1 MKLLKFVGSSLD
13 DLRDFP
19 EEARRTAG
27 FELRTIQ
34 NGLEPRDW
42 KPVGSVGSGV
52 REIRIHVLGEWRIIY
67 VANIRDAIYVLHAFQ
82 KKTQKT
88 SQRDIELARKRYK
101 QIGEW
106 FMKKSIV
113 ASSGNVFI
121 DLGYS
126 KDEAAILQMRADL
139 MADIRKFIKTKK
151 LTQAEAAKIF
161 GVSQSRVSDLI
172 TGKWEKFS
180 LEMLI
185 ILVTKAGMHVKLKIA
200 A

>member
-34 NGLEPRDW
+34 NGLELRDW
-42 KPVGSVGSGV
+42 KPVASVGSGV

-88 SQRDIELARKRYK
+88 GQRDIELARKRYK
-101 QIGEW
+101 QIGE
-106 FMKKSIV
+106 
-113 ASSGNVFI
+113 
-121 DLGYS
+121 
-126 KDEAAILQMRADL
+126 
-139 MADIRKFIKTKK
+139 
-151 LTQAEAAKIF
+151 
-161 GVSQSRVSDLI
+161 
-172 TGKWEKFS
+172 
-180 LEMLI
+180 
-185 ILVTKAGMHVKLKIA
+185 
-200 A
+200 